1 MHSLGLINHVSAW
14 WETLSGARQLFYG
27 IGIVAGVASLVIVVL
42 AFIGLE
48 HHDATD
54 IGATHAGDTGGI
66 FSVKPLVGFFL
77 GFGWAGGIAMDGGL
91 SLLPATAVAFVT
103 GATITAGILA
113 IYRGIYSMRSD
124 GTMRIE
130 QAVGAVG
137 TVYVT
142 VPPGRKPGGQVT
154 VNFAGRQETLAALSN
169 RSLPLPSGEK
179 IKVIAIVDGS
189 TVQVEPL

>member
-1 MHSLGLINHVSAW
+1 MYSLGLIDDVTAW
-14 WETLSGARQLFYG
+14 WEGLSGARQLFYG
-27 IGIVAGVASLVIVVL
+27 IGIAAGVASLVIVVL

-48 HHDATD
+48 HHDAAD
-54 IGATHAGDTGGI
+54 LGGLHAGDTGGI

-77 GFGWAGGIAMDGGL
+77 GFGWAGGLAMDAGL
-91 SLLPATAVAFVT
+91 SLLAAT
-103 GATITAGILA
+103 GAAFATGAVVTAGIVA

-142 VPPGRKPGGQVT
+142 VPAGRQPGGQVT
-154 VNFAGRQETLAALSN
+154 VNFAGRQETLGALTGG
-169 RSLPLPSGEK
+169 SLPIRSGEK
-179 IKVIAIVDGS
+179 VKVTAVVDGG
-189 TVQVEPL
+189 TVNVEPL

>member
-1 MHSLGLINHVSAW
+1 MYSLGLIDQASAW
-14 WETLSGARQLFYG
+14 WESLNGARQLFYG
-27 IGIVAGVASLVIVVL
+27 IGIMAGVASLVIVVL

-54 IGATHAGDTGGI
+54 VGSVHADDTGGI

-91 SLLPATAVAFVT
+91 SAAASTAVAFVA
-103 GATITAGILA
+103 GSIVTAGIIA

-130 QAVGAVG
+130 QAIGAVG

-142 VPPGRKPGGQVT
+142 VPAGRRSGGQVT

-169 RSLPLPSGEK
+169 GSLPLASGEK
-179 IKVIAIVDGS
+179 VKVRAVVDGS
-189 TVQVEPL
+189 TVEVEPL

>member
-1 MHSLGLINHVSAW
+1 MHSLGLIDQVSGW
-14 WETLSGARQLFYG
+14 WDSLNGARQLFYG
-27 IGIVAGVASLVIVVL
+27 IGIAAGVASLVIVVL

-54 IGATHAGDTGGI
+54 LGAVHADDTGGI

-91 SLLPATAVAFVT
+91 SLLPATAVAFAS

-142 VPPGRKPGGQVT
+142 VPAGRRPGGQVT
-154 VNFAGRQETLAALSN
+154 VNFAGRQETLAAVSN
-169 RSLPLPSGEK
+169 GSLPIASGEK
-179 IKVIAIVDGS
+179 VKVRAVVDGG
-189 TVQVEPL
+189 TLEVEPL